1 MALPSWYTILFLHD
15 TQSLFYWV
23 FKANFFP
30 NCSVMDA
37 TNPSNASYA
46 WKSILKAREVINH
59 GASWRVGTGTSVD
72 NWGDNLLPTKNNP
85 RIISP
90 CMPGLPS
97 NKVSNLID
105 PVQRVWKEQVLD
117 RYFFEF
123 EAAVIKRIPF
133 CRNSLPTK
141 TNRVKRKVIVEV
153 YVITVSNHKRI
164 LPMLCTIA
172 QTWTVF
178 GPRYHSGTT
187 VPLNKAWVSL
197 RCLVLF
203 LPRIETLNYL
213 SRWYGRFGIVV
224 TISDW
229 ASPWYLWVSYCS

>member
-1 MALPSWYTILFLHD
+1 
-15 TQSLFYWV
+15 
-23 FKANFFP
+23 
-30 NCSVMDA
+30 MDA

-72 NWGDNLLPTKNNP
+72 NWGDNWLPTKNNP

-123 EAAVIKRIPF
+123 EAAVIKRIPL
-133 CRNSLPTK
+133 CQNSLPTK
-141 TNRVKRKVIVEV
+141 TNRVKRKVIAESVCDNCNQQEV
-153 YVITVSNHKRI
+153 DTAHALYHCSN
-164 LPMLCTIA
+164 LD
-172 QTWTVF
+172 
-178 GPRYHSGTT
+178 
-187 VPLNKAWVSL
+187 SL
-197 RCLVLF
+197 RNSIPKWNHIALKQSVSFIEILGFVFAKNRNPELF
-203 LPRIETLNYL
+203 
-213 SRWYGRFGIVV
+213 
-224 TISDW
+224 ISVIW
-229 ASPWYLWVSYCS
+229 AVWNRRNNLRLG